1 MLKAAA
7 KPHNI
12 YYRATEC
19 AIHLTYCGSAIG
31 IFWFHSVLSSQD
43 IPINR
48 SWLDFPLQ

>member
-12 YYRATEC
+12 YYRAAER
-19 AIHLTYCGSAIG
+19 AIHLTYCGSANR
-31 IFWFHSVLSSQD
+31 IFWFHSALSTQD
-43 IPINR
+43 VAINR